1 MFALLWC
8 EMQNAAGL
16 YGSATKHKPEG
27 WTDIILTQSVELE
40 MTYCFALLLLVVTG
54 SMKLCLPYAVCLC
67 AC

>member
-1 MFALLWC
+1 MSALPSC

-16 YGSATKHKPEG
+16 SGSAAKHKPEG

-40 MTYCFALLLLVVTG
+40 MPYCFALLLLVVTG
-54 SMKLCLPYAVCLC
+54 STKLCLPHAVCLC